1 MIEKDIV
8 FVNMES
14 VRGLK
19 EGWVLEVLMWWCCY
33 YMCVKF
39 DDFIEVFKKIK
50 WYDIVV
56 EINKVLNLLRLM
68 EDEE

>member
-1 MIEKDIV
+1 
-8 FVNMES
+8 
-14 VRGLK
+14 
-19 EGWVLEVLMWWCCY
+19 
-33 YMCVKF
+33 MCVKF

-68 EDEE
+68 EDEEQEIYVFFSVVLELVFFYKELERYD

>member
-1 MIEKDIV
+1 
-8 FVNMES
+8 
-14 VRGLK
+14 
-19 EGWVLEVLMWWCCY
+19 MW
-33 YMCVKF
+33 VKF

-68 EDEE
+68 EDEEQEIYVFFSVVLELVFFYKELERYDQFRKVYKN

>member
-1 MIEKDIV
+1 
-8 FVNMES
+8 
-14 VRGLK
+14 
-19 EGWVLEVLMWWCCY
+19 
-33 YMCVKF
+33 MCVKF

-68 EDEE
+68 EDEEQEIYVFFSVVLELVFFYKELERYDQFRKVYKN

>member
-1 MIEKDIV
+1 
-8 FVNMES
+8 
-14 VRGLK
+14 
-19 EGWVLEVLMWWCCY
+19 
-33 YMCVKF
+33 MCVKF

-68 EDEE
+68 EDEEQEIYVLFSVVLELVFFYKELERYDQFRKVYKN

>member
-19 EGWVLEVLMWWCCY
+19 EGWVLEVLIWWWCY